1 MQARVWALD
10 ALRGLAVAGMVL
22 YHLLW
27 DASFFGL
34 LRLDM
39 TRGLWLWVARAGGS
53 LFLWLVGVSMALAAA
68 RWPASERDRRWRSRG
83 LKLWGWALVI
93 TLATRLGLGDAY
105 VRFGVLH
112 LIGTALLLAPVLW
125 RLRAIGIGLA
135 AALAAA
141 GLLAGRLASGAGSA
155 WTVPL
160 GITPPGFH
168 SVDYWPVVPWMAAVA
183 LGVWS
188 GPHVGRWLAATAP
201 PTGLWRPV
209 CWLGRHS
216 LVVYL
221 LHQPLLLALFAL
233 VGLLK
238 SRS

>member
-1 MQARVWALD
+1 
-10 ALRGLAVAGMVL
+10 
-22 YHLLW
+22 
-27 DASFFGL
+27 
-34 LRLDM
+34 M
-39 TRGLWLWVARAGGS
+39 T
-53 LFLWLVGVSMALAAA
+53 
-68 RWPASERDRRWRSRG
+68 
-83 LKLWGWALVI
+83 
-93 TLATRLGLGDAY
+93 TRLGLGDAY
-105 VRFGVLH
+105 VRFGILH

-125 RLRAIGIGLA
+125 RLRAIGLGLA

-141 GLLAGRLASGAGSA
+141 APLAGRLTSGAGSA

-168 SVDYWPVVPWMAAVA
+168 SVDYWPVLPWMAAVV

-201 PTGLWRPV
+201 PPGLWHPV